1 MKHRWFAHH
10 KAVIAGYPDRPRG
23 FYDAT
28 GSGIARD
35 YGRWVGDHPLVY
47 WSVALGTATGP
58 EQQYSAPGVYDQPEP
73 WTLSQPTF
81 DDVNTSL
88 DNHNAPVPTARVV
101 ESSDPPRPPT
111 RVVTDWGASRLCVGL
126 CRFVCDALLASALF
140 CSPLLCTCLLI
151 H

>member
-1 MKHRWFAHH
+1 VKHRWFAHH

-58 EQQYSAPGVYDQPEP
+58 EQQYTEPNVHEQPNLNELRLP
-73 WTLSQPTF
+73 LPS
-81 DDVNTSL
+81 DVNREL
-88 DNHNAPVPTARVV
+88 RNHNEPV
-101 ESSDPPRPPT
+101 
-111 RVVTDWGASRLCVGL
+111 
-126 CRFVCDALLASALF
+126 
-140 CSPLLCTCLLI
+140 
-151 H
+151 